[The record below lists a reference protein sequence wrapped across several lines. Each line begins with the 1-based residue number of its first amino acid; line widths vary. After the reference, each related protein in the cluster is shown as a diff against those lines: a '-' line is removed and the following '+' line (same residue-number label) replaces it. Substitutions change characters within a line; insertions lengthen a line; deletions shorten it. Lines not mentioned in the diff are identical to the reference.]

1 MELVDARKKARYS
14 QEAVAG
20 LLGISR
26 PTYAKMESNPD
37 SVTIEDA
44 KKLAKL
50 FGVRVADIFSAATI
64 VKHIDRRETMTTK
77 SHQPEFAAEIIGKTL
92 DHLIDDRKRVAVNFE
107 LAENGCME
115 ETHVSLKR
123 RIAAMWGFQ
132 TSGIELLEASTTW
145 FELGGMQFNVYSS
158 VQFSVNGKGWSTDF
172 KTIARDTAY
181 DEKE

>member
-1 MELVDARKKARYS
+1 MTNASNQANIDADTASELLRIIANGNDRMA
-14 QEAVAG
+14 
-20 LLGISR
+20 
-26 PTYAKMESNPD
+26 
-37 SVTIEDA
+37 
-44 KKLAKL
+44 
-50 FGVRVADIFSAATI
+50 
-64 VKHIDRRETMTTK
+64 ID
-77 SHQPEFAAEIIGKTL
+77 
-92 DHLIDDRKRVAVNFE
+92 FE
-107 LAENGCME
+107 QAENGCME

>member
-1 MELVDARKKARYS
+1 MTNANSKASISTGAVSELLDI
-14 QEAVAG
+14 VAN
-20 LLGISR
+20 SKDR
-26 PTYAKMESNPD
+26 M
-37 SVTIEDA
+37 TIA
-44 KKLAKL
+44 
-50 FGVRVADIFSAATI
+50 
-64 VKHIDRRETMTTK
+64 
-77 SHQPEFAAEIIGKTL
+77 
-92 DHLIDDRKRVAVNFE
+92 FE
-107 LAENGCME
+107 QAENGCME

-145 FELGGMQFNVYSS
+145 FELGGMQFNVYNS

>member
-1 MELVDARKKARYS
+1 M
-14 QEAVAG
+14 
-20 LLGISR
+20 
-26 PTYAKMESNPD
+26 P
-37 SVTIEDA
+37 
-44 KKLAKL
+44 
-50 FGVRVADIFSAATI
+50 
-64 VKHIDRRETMTTK
+64 TK
-77 SHQPEFAAEIIGKTL
+77 SHQPEFVAEIVGKTL

-132 TSGIELLEASTTW
+132 TSGIELLEASMKQQ
-145 FELGGMQFNVYSS
+145 FELGGMQFNVYDS
-158 VQFSVNGKGWSTDF
+158 VQFNVNGKGWSTDF

>member
-1 MELVDARKKARYS
+1 
-14 QEAVAG
+14 
-20 LLGISR
+20 
-26 PTYAKMESNPD
+26 
-37 SVTIEDA
+37 
-44 KKLAKL
+44 
-50 FGVRVADIFSAATI
+50 
-64 VKHIDRRETMTTK
+64 MTTK

-145 FELGGMQFNVYSS
+145 FELGGM
-158 VQFSVNGKGWSTDF
+158 
-172 KTIARDTAY
+172 
-181 DEKE
+181 

>member
-1 MELVDARKKARYS
+1 MTNANSKAS
-14 QEAVAG
+14 ISTGAVSE
-20 LLGISR
+20 LLGIVANSKDR
-26 PTYAKMESNPD
+26 M
-37 SVTIEDA
+37 TIA
-44 KKLAKL
+44 
-50 FGVRVADIFSAATI
+50 
-64 VKHIDRRETMTTK
+64 
-77 SHQPEFAAEIIGKTL
+77 
-92 DHLIDDRKRVAVNFE
+92 FE
-107 LAENGCME
+107 QAENGCME

>member
-1 MELVDARKKARYS
+1 
-14 QEAVAG
+14 
-20 LLGISR
+20 
-26 PTYAKMESNPD
+26 
-37 SVTIEDA
+37 
-44 KKLAKL
+44 
-50 FGVRVADIFSAATI
+50 
-64 VKHIDRRETMTTK
+64 MTTK
-77 SHQPEFAAEIIGKTL
+77 SHQPEFVAEIVGKTL

-145 FELGGMQFNVYSS
+145 FELGGMQF
-158 VQFSVNGKGWSTDF
+158 SVNGKGWSTDF

>member
-1 MELVDARKKARYS
+1 MFMKTTPTVCASRRLKRPPTSWATNPKKFFSLQTVIRF
-14 QEAVAG
+14 
-20 LLGISR
+20 
-26 PTYAKMESNPD
+26 TYQK
-37 SVTIEDA
+37 
-44 KKLAKL
+44 
-50 FGVRVADIFSAATI
+50 
-64 VKHIDRRETMTTK
+64 RRETKTTK
-77 SHQPEFAAEIIGKTL
+77 SHQPEFVAEIIGKTL